1 MPNVKRLYLK
11 LLLQERKMALL
22 GIILAVLT
30 AYSGI
35 ALLAVSGWFISAAA
49 LAGLSAVAAH
59 AFNFF
64 APGAIVRGLS
74 ISRTAGRYGERLSSH
89 EATFRIISHLRANL
103 FRLISRMSWSE
114 QQLNRHETSSRLLQ
128 DIQNIEA
135 IYLSAILPAA
145 ISFLVMIAY
154 LITLYIVLPSL
165 LPWVIV
171 PLLFATFVMPWL
183 YSHRVLA
190 SETKLHQQHSQQW
203 LSASALLSC
212 MRTLTL
218 FERLRDSGHFLQQ
231 QAQETD
237 QEEAT
242 AVQRQQAVL
251 LLTQLILIIM
261 TVLVFWQGLLAFQHE
276 QLDGAYAFMLLL
288 LTLGSAEVL
297 LSNCPALA
305 NLGLG
310 LAALGRLQHSLI
322 ATPEQ
327 PDTRHFNH
335 TSSPKLSVQIN
346 HLEYSYPQQHRPV
359 FEQFNAQ
366 IKGPGWVWLSGH
378 SGVGKSTLL
387 ALIYGQL
394 KAKNGTIDVNGIS
407 AEQIRLMPQRIDIL
421 RTTLRDNL
429 TLNLTINEPALW
441 RALQLVELDHWAKR
455 LPQGLDTWLGEGEWQ
470 PSGGE
475 RKRIGLARLIL
486 QDPKLILLDEPTAG
500 LDSALAEKI
509 YRELRTHWSDK
520 IIICSSHELHFTATQ
535 DQSIELTAG

>member
-1 MPNVKRLYLK
+1 
-11 LLLQERKMALL
+11 
-22 GIILAVLT
+22 
-30 AYSGI
+30 
-35 ALLAVSGWFISAAA
+35 
-49 LAGLSAVAAH
+49 
-59 AFNFF
+59 
-64 APGAIVRGLS
+64 
-74 ISRTAGRYGERLSSH
+74 
-89 EATFRIISHLRANL
+89 
-103 FRLISRMSWSE
+103 MSWSE

-145 ISFLVMIAY
+145 ISSLVMIAY